1 MALSSMMQQYME
13 VKEQYPDALIFY
25 RLGDFYEMFFEDA
38 KTASRE
44 LELTLTGRDCGLEQ
58 RAPMCGVPYHAA
70 DSYIA
75 KLVSKGYKVVICE
88 QMEDPK
94 EAKGLVKRDV
104 TRIVTPGTVTDGQML
119 RENENNYIGAVYL
132 YEGGIALC
140 VADVSTGDLSATCFE
155 DDCET
160 RAQNELSLYEPKE
173 IVCNGDIETLPELS
187 AFVKQRLRAKV
198 YDKLPYFAAEK
209 ALPAFTRSI
218 GPTSGYP
225 DEEQPVLTAV
235 GGLLAYITDSLRS
248 TVFHAKNLRIYREG
262 QYLGIDSS
270 TRRNLEL
277 CHTMRDREKKGSL
290 LWVLDR
296 TKTSMGARLLR
307 QYIEQ
312 PLIQQRKILLR
323 QGAVAEFFDNYLLR
337 SELQRILSD
346 VLDVE
351 RLLTK
356 VLCDQAGP
364 KDLRGIANTIAVLP
378 AVRAQI
384 ADCQSEAL
392 RDLYARL
399 DPLEDIY
406 KSVND
411 AIADDPAFSV
421 REGKF
426 VRDGYNAD
434 VDRLREILNNG
445 DDYKKKIEERER
457 EKLGVKT
464 LRIGYNRVF
473 GYYIEISKA
482 ANEGLTLPPEYIRR
496 QTLTTGERYI
506 TEELKNLESTILGAA
521 DKDAAIEYEIFQRQ
535 CRLLTD
541 NVDRI
546 RQSAACLAQIDV
558 YLSLAQCAAENG
570 YVCPEV
576 TYDSVIDIKDGRHPV
591 VEKFMTDSVFVPNDT
606 HLDTSYNRLMIITGP
621 NMAGKSTYMRQVA
634 LIVLMAQIGSFVP
647 ASEARIGIVDK
658 LFTRVGASDDLSS
671 GTSTFMLEMNEV
683 AAILKNA
690 TQRSLI
696 IYDEIGRGTSTY
708 DGMSIAKAV
717 AEYTASKKIGAKTM
731 FATHYHELT
740 SMAEEGNGIVNYHI
754 AAKKKGDSLV
764 FLRKILPGAADD
776 SYGIEVAKLAGV
788 PSEVIRSAR
797 EALKELEEKGVAVP
811 QKRQEEDDNLS
822 VFNYLENSVCEKIRS
837 TQMDTMTP
845 LESLTLLYELKKMLS

>member
-1 MALSSMMQQYME
+1 MALSSMMQQYLE

-38 KTASRE
+38 KTASKE

-75 KLVSKGYKVVICE
+75 KLVNKGYKVVICE

-94 EAKGLVKRDV
+94 EAKGLVRRDV

-119 RENENNYIGAVYL
+119 RENENNYIGALYL
-132 YEGGIALC
+132 YGEGAALS
-140 VADVSTGDLSATCFE
+140 VADVSTGDVSGTSFE
-155 DDCET
+155 DDFET
-160 RAQNELSLYEPKE
+160 RIINELSLYEPKE
-173 IVCNGDIETLPELS
+173 VLCSGDIETLPELS
-187 AFVKQRLRAKV
+187 AFLKQRLRAKV
-198 YDKLPYFAAEK
+198 YDKLPYFAPDK
-209 ALPAFTRSI
+209 ALPAFVRGI

-225 DEEQPVLTAV
+225 EEEQPILTAV

-248 TVFHAKNLRIYREG
+248 TVFRAKSLRIYREG
-262 QYLGIDSS
+262 QYLGIDSN

-290 LWVLDR
+290 LWVLDC

-312 PLIQQRKILLR
+312 PLIQQRKILYR
-323 QGAVAEFFDNYLLR
+323 QSAVSEFYDNYLLR
-337 SELQRILSD
+337 SELQTILSD
-346 VLDVE
+346 VNDLE
-351 RLLTK
+351 RLMTK
-356 VLCDQAGP
+356 VLCGSAGP
-364 KDLRGIANTIAVLP
+364 KDLRGIADTLALLP
-378 AVRAQI
+378 PVRAQI
-384 ADCQSEAL
+384 AGCASEAL
-392 RDLYARL
+392 RDLYTRI
-399 DPLEDIY
+399 DPLDDIY
-406 KSVND
+406 KAVND
-411 AIADDPAFSV
+411 AIADDPALSP

-445 DDYKKKIEERER
+445 DDYKKKLEERER

-482 ANEGLTLPPEYIRR
+482 ANEGLELPPEYIRR
-496 QTLTTGERYI
+496 QTLTTGERYV

-521 DKDAAIEYEIFQRQ
+521 DKDAAIEGEIFSQL
-535 CRLLTD
+535 CRLLCD
-541 NVDRI
+541 NVERI
-546 RQSAACLAQIDV
+546 RASAACLAELDV
-558 YLSLAQCAAENG
+558 YLSLARCAAENG
-570 YVCPEV
+570 YTCPEV
-576 TYDSVIDIKDGRHPV
+576 TYDRVIEIRDGRHPV
-591 VEKFMTDSVFVPNDT
+591 VEKFMKDSVFVPNDT
-606 HLDTSYNRLMIITGP
+606 HLDTDYNRLMIITGP

-754 AAKKKGDSLV
+754 AAKKKGENLV

-797 EALKELEEKGVAVP
+797 QALKELEEKGVAVP
-811 QKRQEEDDNLS
+811 QKREESGDNLS